1 MYNERAKEMT
11 KDEIRT
17 LITKHLEYGQVNQL
31 SREDYWKSDRI
42 SGTLLTQIE
51 KLIQDILKTNER
63 I

>member
-1 MYNERAKEMT
+1 MT